1 MRPRFVFRLT
11 EAIYVL
17 ASLAVCAAGIGA
29 YLYTNETTNNRVY
42 TDLIHSA
49 QTIATLIDPARI
61 EHLSISPTDV
71 MHPDYVQLKK
81 DITNVKN
88 ANPDLRFVYLM
99 ARRDS
104 QIRFIVDSEDPRSP
118 DYSPP
123 GQIYEEASA
132 ELYAAWD
139 QETESVLEISE
150 DRWGNWISALA
161 PVKNANGE
169 TIALVGLDQSADIH
183 RALFV
188 TQVALIIF
196 ATIAL
201 LILLGAS
208 YVLSK
213 REQDLIDMKADFVAV
228 ASHELRTPLM
238 SLRWELAQLKK
249 RTDLTKEIATSIHI
263 MYEHVCMLID
273 LSTSFLLTTS
283 ADHGLTSTNNFA
295 PFDVA
300 ELVRD
305 RVSGAELIARAHSI
319 QLTSNIATTTPVL
332 VHGDKDRLRLVFDN
346 LISNAVKYSPP
357 QSTVVTSMK
366 LSDAFVE
373 FTVQDSGIGIPEKE
387 RAVIFNGFQRA
398 TNALRAGVTGTGFGL
413 YISKRIIDFHKGSI
427 TCTSKEGHG
436 TTFTVS
442 LPRYTMHS

>member
-1 MRPRFVFRLT
+1 MHPRFVFRLT
-11 EAIYVL
+11 EAMYVL
-17 ASLAVCAAGIGA
+17 ASIALCAAGIGA

-42 TDLIHSA
+42 TDLIHNA
-49 QTIATLIDPARI
+49 QTIATLIDPTRI
-61 EHLSISPTDV
+61 EHLSISPTDL
-71 MHPDYVQLKK
+71 MHPDYIQLKK

-88 ANPDLRFVYLM
+88 VNPDLRFAYLM

-104 QIRFIVDSEDPRSP
+104 EIRFIVDSEDPRSP

-123 GQIYEEASA
+123 GQVYEEASP

-139 QETESVLEISE
+139 TNTESVLEISE

-161 PVKNANGE
+161 PIKNVSGE

-183 RALFV
+183 RAQFA

-196 ATIAL
+196 TTIAL
-201 LILLGAS
+201 LLLLGAS

-249 RTDLTKEIATSIHI
+249 HTALTKDIANSINI
-263 MYEHVCMLID
+263 MYDHVCMLID
-273 LSTSFLLTTS
+273 LSTSFLLTTT
-283 ADHGLTSTNNFA
+283 ADHGLTSTHAFA
-295 PFDVA
+295 PFNIA
-300 ELVRD
+300 EMVRD
-305 RVSGAELIARAHSI
+305 RVLSAELIARAHSI
-319 QLTSNIATTTPVL
+319 QLTSNIATEPPVL
-332 VHGDKDRLRLVFDN
+332 VYGDKDRLRLVFDN

-357 QSTVVTSMK
+357 QSTVVISMK
-366 LSDAFVE
+366 PHDTFVE
-373 FTVQDSGIGIPEKE
+373 FSVQDSGIGIPEKE

-413 YISKRIIDFHKGSI
+413 YISKRIIDFHKGTI

-442 LPRYTMHS
+442 LPQYRMHS